1 MGTQSL
7 SDIRFGDLR
16 TVHGLLRM
24 TCGAFVLSPQSVAIM
39 LGSVDSAGM
48 RIGRL
53 FAGGCR
59 AEAEDLRESECQE
72 LHIGRVTMNLPE
84 FATNYMI
91 QGTFVRLRRSLVL

>member
-1 MGTQSL
+1 
-7 SDIRFGDLR
+7 
-16 TVHGLLRM
+16 
-24 TCGAFVLSPQSVAIM
+24 
-39 LGSVDSAGM
+39 M

-59 AEAEDLRESECQE
+59 AELEDLRESECQE

-91 QGTFVRLRRSLVL
+91 QGHVRPTPSFSGIVTRSYGLSAGLRLR